1 MMTEALGKEG
11 TCPSLPVC
19 QGQDG
24 DPNAEYRSPAS
35 PTWLLFT
42 GSVGSWY
49 SLLKEAAPLNP
60 MLLFL
65 WVNGQDQHRTGYL
78 MQSE

>member
-1 MMTEALGKEG
+1 MRTEALGGEM
-11 TCPSLPVC
+11 TYPSLPVS

-35 PTWLLFT
+35 PTWPLFT
-42 GSVGSWY
+42 SSVRSWH
-49 SLLKEAAPLNP
+49 SLLKEATPLNP

-65 WVNGQDQHRTGYL
+65 WVNGYDQHRTGL
-78 MQSE
+78 LK